1 MFIGAIAGLAAA
13 VATNPL
19 DVVKTNIMTQQDYKP
34 RAFLCMAWELQ
45 TKYGASIFLKGI
57 VFRSIYITTMSIFFF
72 YAYEQGNQVL
82 YKRFF
87 I

>member
-34 RAFLCMAWELQ
+34 RAFLCMA
-45 TKYGASIFLKGI
+45 
-57 VFRSIYITTMSIFFF
+57 
-72 YAYEQGNQVL
+72 
-82 YKRFF
+82 
-87 I
+87 